1 VRTVLVHHLALPYE
15 VNDIEKGVWHVDLN
29 LSGKKA
35 LVTGSSKGIGEA
47 IVRKLA
53 QEKAIVIV
61 HGRDKAQAEKVA
73 NDIIALGASAYVVV
87 GDLTHDDEVQQLVET
102 ALKLVGSIDILINNA
117 GGSGGVKENWDD
129 TQPASWAGAYDRN
142 VLAALRVTTRL
153 LPAMREARWGRVINI
168 SSLAATMPPPT
179 APDYSA
185 CKAAINA
192 MTASMAK
199 AVAADGVTVNAV
211 SPGTIHSSTLDAR
224 FREVADERGL
234 CSEDAPWEEIER
246 AVLPIFAQ
254 VPVGRVGRLDEIAAA
269 VAFLASPI
277 AGYITGVNL
286 RVDGGLS
293 PVL

>member
-1 VRTVLVHHLALPYE
+1 M
-15 VNDIEKGVWHVDLN
+15 DLKLN
-29 LSGKKA
+29 GKKA

-53 QEKAIVIV
+53 LEGAVVIV

-73 NDIIALGASAYVVV
+73 NDIIMLGARAYVVV
-87 GDLTHDDEVQQLVET
+87 GDLTHDDEVQQLVAT
-102 ALKLVGSIDILINNA
+102 AEKLAGPIDILINNA
-117 GGSGGVKENWDD
+117 GGSGSVKQTWND
-129 TQPASWAGAYDRN
+129 TQPASWASAYDRN

-153 LPAMREARWGRVINI
+153 LPKMQAAQWGRVINI

-224 FREVADERGL
+224 FREVAQERGVA
-234 CSEDAPWEEIER
+234 SKDAPWEEIER
-246 AVLPIFAQ
+246 VVLPMFAQ

-277 AGYITGVNL
+277 ASYITGINL
-286 RVDGGLS
+286 RIDGGLS

>member
-1 VRTVLVHHLALPYE
+1 M
-15 VNDIEKGVWHVDLN
+15 DLN
-29 LSGKKA
+29 LTGKKA

-47 IVRKLA
+47 IVKKLA
-53 QEKAIVIV
+53 AEKAIVIV

-73 NDIIALGASAYVVV
+73 VEIIASGGIAYVVL
-87 GDLTHDDEVQQLVET
+87 GDLTHDDEVQQMIET
-102 ALKLVGSIDILINNA
+102 AEKLAGPIDILVNNA
-117 GGSGGVKENWDD
+117 GGSGGVKETWSD
-129 TQPASWAGAYDRN
+129 TQPASWACAYDRN

-153 LPAMREARWGRVINI
+153 LPKMQVARWGRVINI
-168 SSLAATMPPPT
+168 SSLAASMPPPN

-192 MTASMAK
+192 MTSSMAK
-199 AVAADGVTVNAV
+199 AVAANGVTVNAI
-211 SPGTIHSSTLDAR
+211 SPGTIHSSTLEAR
-224 FREVADERGL
+224 FREVAQERGL
-234 CSEDAPWEEIER
+234 CTKDAPWEEIQSN
-246 AVLPIFAQ
+246 VLPIFAQ

>member
-1 VRTVLVHHLALPYE
+1 
-15 VNDIEKGVWHVDLN
+15 VDLN

-35 LVTGSSKGIGEA
+35 LVTGSSRGIGEA

-53 QEKAIVIV
+53 LEKAIVIV
-61 HGRDKAQAEKVA
+61 HGRDEARAEKVA
-73 NDIIALGASAYVVV
+73 NEIVSLGAIAHVVV
-87 GDLTHDDEVQQLVET
+87 GDLTHDDEVEQLLEK
-102 ALKLVGSIDILINNA
+102 AQKLVGSIDILINNA
-117 GGSGGVKENWDD
+117 GGSGGVKENWQD
-129 TQPASWAGAYDRN
+129 TQPASWANAYDRN

-153 LPAMREARWGRVINI
+153 LPAMQAAKWGRVINI

-192 MTASMAK
+192 MTASLAK

-211 SPGTIHSSTLDAR
+211 SPGTLHSSTLDAR
-224 FREVADERGL
+224 FREVAEERGL
-234 CSEDAPWEEIER
+234 CSKDAPWAEIER
-246 AVLPIFAQ
+246 AVLPLFAH

-269 VAFLASPI
+269 VAFLACPI
-277 AGYITGVNL
+277 AGYITGINL
-286 RVDGGLS
+286 RVDGGLC